1 MIKMASSAHPVTPIA
16 IPAFAAVER
25 EDPPTSLFEEAGA
38 VRWSVRCV

>member
-1 MIKMASSAHPVTPIA
+1 MIRMASSAHPVTPIP

-38 VRWSVRCV
+38 VRWLVKFI